1 MNETEKKG
9 LIEDLRVIGE
19 MLTIHDNSIFQL
31 LASVNVLKS
40 ILIEA
45 GITSEE
51 KILTHVNVE
60 LKKIQTEVEKYLS
73 QEDPK

>member
-1 MNETEKKG
+1 MNENEKKG